1 MKSLLGPEYSE
12 WLSDPTLQLIIVS
25 VLVIE
30 FLLGAFIFIGWF
42 NLKRKRD
49 TLSQDRYAMVNPNDT
64 PALQELLDQAKEDNT
79 EAPVNIVLGNGAYV
93 MDQSLLVE
101 APIKLYGKG
110 ANETKITCKGNQPA
124 IKIKD
129 AKNCSVTNMRI
140 EGAIQCSNSELLLE
154 NCHVVAKEDGICI
167 EADDGSIV
175 TFSGVMRGDGGIAI
189 KARGESKV
197 ILKPPYAVSGED
209 YIVKDPKS
217 QIEVLNEGEQGGAQA
232 EQPT

>member
-1 MKSLLGPEYSE
+1 MEWLTDPNVNVFWTAVLVVEFIFGSLL
-12 WLSDPTLQLIIVS
+12 LIAY
-25 VLVIE
+25 L
-30 FLLGAFIFIGWF
+30 
-42 NLKRKRD
+42 NLRRKGEKFK
-49 TLSQDRYAMVNPNDT
+49 QDHYAMINPKEA
-64 PALQELLDQAKEDNT
+64 PALQDLLDQAKQDNAED
-79 EAPVNIVLGNGAYV
+79 PINIVLANGAYV
-93 MDQSLLVE
+93 MDESLSIE
-101 APIKLYGKG
+101 TPIKLFGKG
-110 ANETKITCKGNQPA
+110 ANETKITSKGNQPA

-129 AKNCSVTNMRI
+129 AKQCSVSNMKI

-167 EADDGSIV
+167 EADDGSVV

-217 QIEVLNEGEQGGAQA
+217 QIEVLKDDAASNAPD
-232 EQPT
+232 QP

>member
-1 MKSLLGPEYSE
+1 MD
-12 WLSDPTLQLIIVS
+12 WLSEPNVLLSITI
-25 VLVIE
+25 VLVVE
-30 FLLGAFIFIGWF
+30 FILGLLVVIGWL
-42 NLKRKRD
+42 NLRRKREK
-49 TLSQDRYAMVNPNDT
+49 LQQDRYAIINPKEA
-64 PALQELLDQAKEDNT
+64 PALQDLLDQAKQDQSGD
-79 EAPVNIVLGNGAYV
+79 PINIVLANGSYV
-93 MDQSLLVE
+93 MDESLSVE
-101 APIKLYGKG
+101 APIKLFGKG
-110 ANETKITCKGNQPA
+110 ANETKISAKGNQPA

-129 AKNCSVTNMRI
+129 AKQCSVSNMKI

-167 EADDGSIV
+167 EADDGSVV

-217 QIEVLNEGEQGGAQA
+217 KIEILNDDAQSDA
-232 EQPT
+232 PTQP